1 MMSDKAPAFALL
13 DETNYHE
20 WAFFMEAVLIRKD
33 LLGVVDGSVIQPLG
47 SPNSKPVKTFFQKK
61 KLARAEIILRI
72 SPSQLPH
79 VRDPDPQVIWDNL
92 RTLHQS
98 RGFASRL
105 SLRRRFITMKKGDK
119 QSIQSWVAD
128 VRRVAFQL
136 SEIDSTVPDEDIIL
150 VLTAGLPPSYE
161 SFIISLDAV
170 SPDLLT
176 LDFVISRL
184 LNEEARQDIPT
195 TDSQE
200 SQSVALAATRTK
212 TPLAQITCFK
222 CQKKGHYQSNCPDTV
237 PEIAATAVPTGDYC
251 AMCSHRARE
260 NLAF

>member
-1 MMSDKAPAFALL
+1 MSDKAPAFALL

-20 WAFFMEAVLIRKD
+20 WAFFMEAVLIRKE
-33 LLGVVDGSVIQPLG
+33 LLGVVDGSVTQPPG
-47 SPNSKPVKTFFQKK
+47 SPNLKPVKAFLHKQ

-79 VRDPDPQVIWDNL
+79 VRDSDPQVIWNNL

-105 SLRRRFITMKKGDK
+105 SLRRRFITMKKGDT

-136 SEIDSTVPDEDIIL
+136 SEIDVTVPDEDIIL
-150 VLTAGLPPSYE
+150 VLTAGLPPSYD

-170 SPDLLT
+170 SPDSLT
-176 LDFVISRL
+176 LDFVVSRL
-184 LNEEARQDIPT
+184 LNEEARQGIPA
-195 TDSQE
+195 TDPH
-200 SQSVALAATRTK
+200 SVALAATRAK

-222 CQKKGHYQSNCPDTV
+222 CQKKGHYQSNCPDTAL
-237 PEIAATAVPTGDYC
+237 EIAAAAVPSHDMC
-251 AMCSHRARE
+251 LMCSHKARE

>member
-1 MMSDKAPAFALL
+1 MSDKAPTFALL
-13 DETNYHE
+13 NESNYHE
-20 WAFFMEAVLIRKD
+20 WAFFMEAVLVRKD
-33 LLGVVDGSVIQPLG
+33 LLGIVDGSVTQPVG
-47 SPNSKPVKTFFQKK
+47 SPNSKAVKAFLHKQ

-79 VRDPDPQVIWDNL
+79 VRDPDPKVIWENL
-92 RTLHQS
+92 HALHQS

-105 SLRRRFITMKKGDK
+105 SLRRCFITMKKGDT

-136 SEIDSTVPDEDIIL
+136 SEIDVTVPDEDVIL
-150 VLTAGLPPSYE
+150 VLTAGLPSSYE

-170 SPDLLT
+170 SPSSLT
-176 LDFVISRL
+176 LDFVVSRL
-184 LNEEARQDIPT
+184 LNEEARQGIPAT
-195 TDSQE
+195 NS
-200 SQSVALAATRTK
+200 SSSAMVATRTK

-222 CQKKGHYQSNCPDTV
+222 CGKKGHYQSNCPDQDTK
-237 PEIAATAVPTGDYC
+237 TASV
-251 AMCSHRARE
+251 AVEE

>member
-1 MMSDKAPAFALL
+1 MSDKAPAFALL

-33 LLGVVDGSVIQPLG
+33 LLGIVEGTVTQPLG
-47 SPNSKPVKTFFQKK
+47 SPNSKAVKAFVHKQK
-61 KLARAEIILRI
+61 LTRAEIILRV

-79 VRDPDPQVIWDNL
+79 VRNPDPKVIWDNL
-92 RTLHQS
+92 RALHQS

-105 SLRRRFITMKKGDK
+105 SLRRRFITMKKGDT
-119 QSIQSWVAD
+119 QSIQSWIAD
-128 VRRVAFQL
+128 IRRVAFQL
-136 SEIDSTVPDEDIIL
+136 SEIDVSVPDEDIIL
-150 VLTAGLPPSYE
+150 VLTAGLPPSYD

-184 LNEEARQDIPT
+184 LNEEARQGIPAA
-195 TDSQE
+195 DSP
-200 SQSVALAATRTK
+200 SVAMAATRVK
-212 TPLAQITCFK
+212 TPLEKITCFK
-222 CQKKGHYQSNCPDTV
+222 CQKKGHYQSHCPDADPV
-237 PEIAATAVPTGDYC
+237 AAFAV
-251 AMCSHRARE
+251 RE